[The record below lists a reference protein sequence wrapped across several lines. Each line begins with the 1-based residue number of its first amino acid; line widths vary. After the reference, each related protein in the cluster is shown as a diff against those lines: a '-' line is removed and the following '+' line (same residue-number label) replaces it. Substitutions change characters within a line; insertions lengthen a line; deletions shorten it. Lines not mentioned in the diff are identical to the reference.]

1 MNRGKIIPMLSSNQI
16 GAIYMAISALSFSI
30 MDVLV
35 KFMSATYPTGEI
47 IFFRGFFGL
56 IPIIFIIPRERYK
69 KFFQTTKLALHL
81 TRAIIGAIAM
91 IGIYLGVK
99 FLPLADAITIT
110 FAAPVFATIFS
121 MIILKEQVRMYR
133 WAAIIIGLIGV
144 AVVLKPGTDMFTIY
158 SLFPILFCVGFGIIA
173 VLIKK
178 LSETEPDYLIAI
190 YFTLTLIAVGA
201 CSLFFT
207 FVIPSLQDLL
217 PLIAIGIAGSTGN
230 IFLTMSLRKG
240 SVSTVTPIKYLSL
253 VFATISGIFFFN
265 EIPHVSTLFGAFL
278 IILSSVIIFKREQI
292 KNVKPV
298 ITRQI

>member
-1 MNRGKIIPMLSSNQI
+1 MLSSNQI

-35 KFMSATYPTGEI
+35 KFMTSIYPTGEI

-56 IPIIFIIPRERYK
+56 IPIIFIIPRDRYK
-69 KFFQTTKLALHL
+69 NFFQTTKLKLHL

-144 AVVLKPGTDMFTIY
+144 AVVLKPGTDMFSVY
-158 SLFPILFCVGFGIIA
+158 SFFPILFCVGFGIIA

-201 CSLFFT
+201 CSLFFQ
-207 FVIPSLQDLL
+207 FVLPKFQDLL
-217 PLIAIGIAGSTGN
+217 PLAAIGIAGSTGN

-253 VFATISGIFFFN
+253 VFATVSGIFFFN
-265 EIPHVSTLFGAFL
+265 EIPHVTTLFGAFL

>member
-1 MNRGKIIPMLSSNQI
+1 MLSLNQI

-35 KFMSATYPTGEI
+35 KFMSTTYPTGEI

-69 KFFQTTKLALHL
+69 NFFQTTKLALHL
-81 TRAIIGAIAM
+81 SRAIIGAIAM

-110 FAAPVFATIFS
+110 FAAPVFA

-253 VFATISGIFFFN
+253 IFATISGIFFFN
-265 EIPHVSTLFGAFL
+265 EIPHVTTLLGAFL
-278 IILSSVIIFKREQI
+278 IILSSIIIFKREQI

>member
-1 MNRGKIIPMLSSNQI
+1 MLSSNQI

-35 KFMSATYPTGEI
+35 KLMSSIYPTGEI

-56 IPIIFIIPRERYK
+56 IPIIFIIPRDRYK
-69 KFFQTTKLALHL
+69 NFFQTTKLKLHL

-133 WAAIIIGLIGV
+133 WAAIIIGLLGV
-144 AVVLKPGTDMFTIY
+144 VVVLKPGTDMFSVY
-158 SLFPILFCVGFGIIA
+158 SLFPVLFCVGFGIIA

-201 CSLFFT
+201 CSLFFQ
-207 FVIPSLQDLL
+207 FVLPKFQDLL
-217 PLIAIGIAGSTGN
+217 ALVAIGIAGSTGN

-253 VFATISGIFFFN
+253 VFATVSGIFFFN

>member
-1 MNRGKIIPMLSSNQI
+1 MLSSNQI

-35 KFMSATYPTGEI
+35 KFMSSIYPTGEI

-56 IPIIFIIPRERYK
+56 IPIIFIIPRDRYK
-69 KFFQTTKLALHL
+69 NFFQTTKLKLHL
-81 TRAIIGAIAM
+81 TRAIVGAIAM

-144 AVVLKPGTDMFTIY
+144 TVVLKPGTDMFSVY

-190 YFTLTLIAVGA
+190 YFTLTLITVGA
-201 CSLFFT
+201 CSLFFQ
-207 FVIPSLQDLL
+207 FVLPKFQDLL
-217 PLIAIGIAGSTGN
+217 PLVAIGIAGSTGN

-253 VFATISGIFFFN
+253 VFATVSGIFFFN
-265 EIPHVSTLFGAFL
+265 EIPHVTTLFGAFL

>member
-1 MNRGKIIPMLSSNQI
+1 
-16 GAIYMAISALSFSI
+16 MAISALSFSI

-35 KFMSATYPTGEI
+35 KFMSSIYPTGEI

-56 IPIIFIIPRERYK
+56 IPIIFIIPRDRYK
-69 KFFQTTKLALHL
+69 NFFQTTKLKLHL
-81 TRAIIGAIAM
+81 TRAIVGAIAM

-144 AVVLKPGTDMFTIY
+144 TVVLKPGTDMFSVY

-190 YFTLTLIAVGA
+190 YFTLTLITVGA
-201 CSLFFT
+201 CSLFFQ
-207 FVIPSLQDLL
+207 FVLPKFQDLL
-217 PLIAIGIAGSTGN
+217 PLVAIGIAGSTGN

-253 VFATISGIFFFN
+253 VFATVSGIFFFN
-265 EIPHVSTLFGAFL
+265 EIPHVTTLFGAFL

>member
-1 MNRGKIIPMLSSNQI
+1 
-16 GAIYMAISALSFSI
+16 MAISALSFSI

-35 KFMSATYPTGEI
+35 KFMSSIYPTGEI

-56 IPIIFIIPRERYK
+56 IPIIFIIPRDRYK
-69 KFFQTTKLALHL
+69 NFFQTTKLKLHL

-144 AVVLKPGTDMFTIY
+144 TVVLKPGTDMFSVY
-158 SLFPILFCVGFGIIA
+158 SLFPILFCIGFGIIA

-201 CSLFFT
+201 CSLFFQ
-207 FVIPSLQDLL
+207 FVLPKFQDLL
-217 PLIAIGIAGSTGN
+217 PLVAIGIAGSTGN

-253 VFATISGIFFFN
+253 VFATVSGIFFFN
-265 EIPHVSTLFGAFL
+265 EIPHISTLFGAFL

>member
-1 MNRGKIIPMLSSNQI
+1 MLSSNQI

-35 KFMSATYPTGEI
+35 KFMSSIYPTGEI

-56 IPIIFIIPRERYK
+56 IPIIFIIPRDRYK
-69 KFFQTTKLALHL
+69 NFFQTTKLKLHL
-81 TRAIIGAIAM
+81 TRAIVGAIAM

-144 AVVLKPGTDMFTIY
+144 TVVLKPGTDMFSVY
-158 SLFPILFCVGFGIIA
+158 SLFPILFCIGFGIIA

-201 CSLFFT
+201 CSLFFQ
-207 FVIPSLQDLL
+207 FVLPKFQDLL
-217 PLIAIGIAGSTGN
+217 PLVAIGITGSTGN

-253 VFATISGIFFFN
+253 VFATVSGIFFFN
-265 EIPHVSTLFGAFL
+265 EIPHVTTLFGAFL

>member
-1 MNRGKIIPMLSSNQI
+1 MLSSNQI

-35 KFMSATYPTGEI
+35 KFMSSIYPTGEI

-56 IPIIFIIPRERYK
+56 IPIIFIIPRDRYK
-69 KFFQTTKLALHL
+69 NFFQTTKLKLHL

-133 WAAIIIGLIGV
+133 WAAIIIGLLGV
-144 AVVLKPGTDMFTIY
+144 VVVLKPGTDMFSVY
-158 SLFPILFCVGFGIIA
+158 SLFPILFCIGFGIIA

-201 CSLFFT
+201 CSLFFQ
-207 FVIPSLQDLL
+207 FVLPKFQDLL
-217 PLIAIGIAGSTGN
+217 PLVAIGIAGSTGN

-253 VFATISGIFFFN
+253 VFATVSGIFFFN

>member
-1 MNRGKIIPMLSSNQI
+1 
-16 GAIYMAISALSFSI
+16 
-30 MDVLV
+30 
-35 KFMSATYPTGEI
+35 
-47 IFFRGFFGL
+47 
-56 IPIIFIIPRERYK
+56 
-69 KFFQTTKLALHL
+69 
-81 TRAIIGAIAM
+81 M

-265 EIPHVSTLFGAFL
+265 EIPHVTTLFGAFL
-278 IILSSVIIFKREQI
+278 IILSSIIIFKREQI

>member
-1 MNRGKIIPMLSSNQI
+1 
-16 GAIYMAISALSFSI
+16 MAISALSFSI

-35 KFMSATYPTGEI
+35 KFMSSIYPTGEI

-56 IPIIFIIPRERYK
+56 IPIIFIIPRDRYK
-69 KFFQTTKLALHL
+69 NFFQTTKLKLHL
-81 TRAIIGAIAM
+81 TRAIVGAIAM

-144 AVVLKPGTDMFTIY
+144 TVVLKPGTDMFSVY
-158 SLFPILFCVGFGIIA
+158 SLFPILFCIGFGIIA

-201 CSLFFT
+201 CSLFFQ
-207 FVIPSLQDLL
+207 FVLPKFQDLL
-217 PLIAIGIAGSTGN
+217 PLVAIGIAGSTGN

-253 VFATISGIFFFN
+253 VFATVSGIFFFN
-265 EIPHVSTLFGAFL
+265 EIPHISTLFGAFL

>member
-1 MNRGKIIPMLSSNQI
+1 MLSSNQI

-35 KFMSATYPTGEI
+35 KLMSSIYPTGEI

-56 IPIIFIIPRERYK
+56 IPIIFIIPRDRYK
-69 KFFQTTKLALHL
+69 NFFQTTKLKLHL

-133 WAAIIIGLIGV
+133 WAAIIIGLLGV
-144 AVVLKPGTDMFTIY
+144 VVVLKPGTDMFSVY

-201 CSLFFT
+201 CSLFFQ
-207 FVIPSLQDLL
+207 FVLPKFQDLL
-217 PLIAIGIAGSTGN
+217 ALVAIGIAGSTGN

-253 VFATISGIFFFN
+253 VFATVSGIFFFN

>member
-1 MNRGKIIPMLSSNQI
+1 MLSSNQI

-35 KFMSATYPTGEI
+35 KFMSSIYPTGEI

-56 IPIIFIIPRERYK
+56 IPIIFIIPRDRYK
-69 KFFQTTKLALHL
+69 NFFQTTKLKLHL
-81 TRAIIGAIAM
+81 TRAIVGAIAM

-144 AVVLKPGTDMFTIY
+144 TVVLKPGTDMFSVY
-158 SLFPILFCVGFGIIA
+158 SLFPILFCIGFGIIA

-201 CSLFFT
+201 CSLFFQ
-207 FVIPSLQDLL
+207 FVLPKFQDLL
-217 PLIAIGIAGSTGN
+217 PLVAIGIAGSTGN

-253 VFATISGIFFFN
+253 VFATVSGIFFFN

>member
-1 MNRGKIIPMLSSNQI
+1 
-16 GAIYMAISALSFSI
+16 MAISALSFSI

-35 KFMSATYPTGEI
+35 KFMSSIYPTGEI

-56 IPIIFIIPRERYK
+56 IPIIFIIPRDRYK
-69 KFFQTTKLALHL
+69 NFFQTTKLKLHL
-81 TRAIIGAIAM
+81 TRAIVGAIAM

-144 AVVLKPGTDMFTIY
+144 TVVLKPGTDMFSVY
-158 SLFPILFCVGFGIIA
+158 SLFPILFCIGFGIIA

-201 CSLFFT
+201 CSLFFQ
-207 FVIPSLQDLL
+207 FVLPKFQDLL
-217 PLIAIGIAGSTGN
+217 PLVAIGIAGSTGN

-253 VFATISGIFFFN
+253 VFATVSGIFFFN

>member
-1 MNRGKIIPMLSSNQI
+1 MLSSNQI

-35 KFMSATYPTGEI
+35 KFMSSIYPTGEI

-56 IPIIFIIPRERYK
+56 IPIIFIIPRDRYK
-69 KFFQTTKLALHL
+69 NFFQTTKLKLHL
-81 TRAIIGAIAM
+81 TRAIVGAIAM

-144 AVVLKPGTDMFTIY
+144 TVVLKPGTDMFSVY
-158 SLFPILFCVGFGIIA
+158 SLFPILFCIGFGIIA

-201 CSLFFT
+201 CSLFFQ
-207 FVIPSLQDLL
+207 FVLPKFQDLL
-217 PLIAIGIAGSTGN
+217 PLVAIGIAGSTGN

-253 VFATISGIFFFN
+253 VFATVSGIFFFN
-265 EIPHVSTLFGAFL
+265 EIPHISTLFGAFL

>member
-1 MNRGKIIPMLSSNQI
+1 MLSSNQI

-35 KFMSATYPTGEI
+35 KFMSSIYPTGEI

-56 IPIIFIIPRERYK
+56 IPIIFIIPRDRYK
-69 KFFQTTKLALHL
+69 NFFQTTKLKLHL

-144 AVVLKPGTDMFTIY
+144 TVVLKPGTDMFSVY
-158 SLFPILFCVGFGIIA
+158 SLFPILFCIGFGIIA

-201 CSLFFT
+201 CSLFFQ
-207 FVIPSLQDLL
+207 FVLPKFQDLL
-217 PLIAIGIAGSTGN
+217 PLVAIGIAGSTGN

-253 VFATISGIFFFN
+253 VFATVSGIFFFN
-265 EIPHVSTLFGAFL
+265 EIPHISTLFGAFL

>member
-1 MNRGKIIPMLSSNQI
+1 
-16 GAIYMAISALSFSI
+16 MAISALSFSI

-35 KFMSATYPTGEI
+35 KFMSSIYPTGEI

-56 IPIIFIIPRERYK
+56 IPIIFIIPRDRYK
-69 KFFQTTKLALHL
+69 NFFQTTKLKLHL
-81 TRAIIGAIAM
+81 TRAIVGAIAM

-144 AVVLKPGTDMFTIY
+144 TVVLKPGTDMFSVY

-190 YFTLTLIAVGA
+190 YFTLTLIAVGV
-201 CSLFFT
+201 CSLFFQ
-207 FVIPSLQDLL
+207 FVLPKFQDLL
-217 PLIAIGIAGSTGN
+217 PLVAIGIAGSTGN

-253 VFATISGIFFFN
+253 VFATVSGIFFFN

>member
-1 MNRGKIIPMLSSNQI
+1 MLSSNQI

-35 KFMSATYPTGEI
+35 KFMSSIYPTGEI

-56 IPIIFIIPRERYK
+56 IPIIFIIPRDRYK
-69 KFFQTTKLALHL
+69 NFFQTTKLKLHL
-81 TRAIIGAIAM
+81 TRAIVGAIAM

-144 AVVLKPGTDMFTIY
+144 TVVLKPGTDMFSVY
-158 SLFPILFCVGFGIIA
+158 SLFPILFCIGFGIIA

-201 CSLFFT
+201 CSIFFQ
-207 FVIPSLQDLL
+207 FVLPKFQDLL
-217 PLIAIGIAGSTGN
+217 PLVAIGIAGSTGN

-253 VFATISGIFFFN
+253 VFATVSGIFFFN
-265 EIPHVSTLFGAFL
+265 EIPHISTLFGAFL

>member
-1 MNRGKIIPMLSSNQI
+1 MLSSNQI

-35 KFMSATYPTGEI
+35 KFMSSIYPTGEI

-56 IPIIFIIPRERYK
+56 IPIIFIIPRDRYK
-69 KFFQTTKLALHL
+69 NFFQTTKLKLHL
-81 TRAIIGAIAM
+81 TRAIVGAIAM

-144 AVVLKPGTDMFTIY
+144 TVVLKPGTDMFSVY
-158 SLFPILFCVGFGIIA
+158 SLFPILFCIGFGIIA

-201 CSLFFT
+201 CSLFFQ
-207 FVIPSLQDLL
+207 FVLPKFQDLF
-217 PLIAIGIAGSTGN
+217 PLVAIGIAGSTGN

-253 VFATISGIFFFN
+253 VFATVSGIFFFN
-265 EIPHVSTLFGAFL
+265 EIPHISTLFGAFL

>member
-1 MNRGKIIPMLSSNQI
+1 
-16 GAIYMAISALSFSI
+16 MAISALSFSI

-35 KFMSATYPTGEI
+35 KFMSSIYPTGEI

-56 IPIIFIIPRERYK
+56 IPIIFIIPRDRYK
-69 KFFQTTKLALHL
+69 NFFQTTKLKLHL
-81 TRAIIGAIAM
+81 TRAIVGAIAM

-144 AVVLKPGTDMFTIY
+144 TVVLKPGTDMFSVY

-201 CSLFFT
+201 CSLFFQ
-207 FVIPSLQDLL
+207 FVLPKFQDLL
-217 PLIAIGIAGSTGN
+217 PLVAIGIAGSTGN

-253 VFATISGIFFFN
+253 VFATVSGIFFFN
-265 EIPHVSTLFGAFL
+265 EIPHISTLFGAFL

>member
-1 MNRGKIIPMLSSNQI
+1 MLSSNQI

-35 KFMSATYPTGEI
+35 KFMSSNYPTGEI

-56 IPIIFIIPRERYK
+56 IPIIFIIPRDRYK
-69 KFFQTTKLALHL
+69 NFFQTTKLKLHL
-81 TRAIIGAIAM
+81 TRAIVGAIAM

-144 AVVLKPGTDMFTIY
+144 AVVLKPGTDMFSVY

-201 CSLFFT
+201 CSLFFQ
-207 FVIPSLQDLL
+207 FVLPKFQDLL
-217 PLIAIGIAGSTGN
+217 PLVAIGIAGSTGN

-253 VFATISGIFFFN
+253 VFATVSGIFFFN
-265 EIPHVSTLFGAFL
+265 EIPHISTLFGAFL

>member
-1 MNRGKIIPMLSSNQI
+1 
-16 GAIYMAISALSFSI
+16 MAISALSFSI

-35 KFMSATYPTGEI
+35 KFMSSIYPTGEI

-56 IPIIFIIPRERYK
+56 IPIIFIIPRDRYK
-69 KFFQTTKLALHL
+69 NFFQTTKLKLHL
-81 TRAIIGAIAM
+81 TRAIVGAIAM

-144 AVVLKPGTDMFTIY
+144 TVVLKPGTDMFSVY
-158 SLFPILFCVGFGIIA
+158 SLFPILFCIGFGIIA

-201 CSLFFT
+201 CSLFFQ
-207 FVIPSLQDLL
+207 FVLPKFQDLL
-217 PLIAIGIAGSTGN
+217 PLVAIGIAGSTGN

-253 VFATISGIFFFN
+253 VFATVSGIFFFN
-265 EIPHVSTLFGAFL
+265 EIPHVTTLFGAFL

>member
-1 MNRGKIIPMLSSNQI
+1 MLSSNQI

-35 KFMSATYPTGEI
+35 KFMSSIYPTGEI

-56 IPIIFIIPRERYK
+56 IPIIFIIPRDRYK
-69 KFFQTTKLALHL
+69 NFFQTTKLKLHL
-81 TRAIIGAIAM
+81 TRAIVGAIAM

-144 AVVLKPGTDMFTIY
+144 TVVLKPGTDMFSVY

-190 YFTLTLIAVGA
+190 YFTLTLITVGA
-201 CSLFFT
+201 CSLFFQ
-207 FVIPSLQDLL
+207 FVLPKFQDLL
-217 PLIAIGIAGSTGN
+217 PLVAIGIAGSTGN

-253 VFATISGIFFFN
+253 VFATVSGIFFFN
-265 EIPHVSTLFGAFL
+265 EIPHISTLFGAFL

>member
-1 MNRGKIIPMLSSNQI
+1 MLSSNQI

-35 KFMSATYPTGEI
+35 KLMSSIYPTGEI

-56 IPIIFIIPRERYK
+56 IPIIFIIPQNRYK
-69 KFFQTTKLALHL
+69 NFFQTTKLKLHL

-144 AVVLKPGTDMFTIY
+144 TVVLKPGTDMFSVY
-158 SLFPILFCVGFGIIA
+158 SLFPILFCIGFGIIA

-201 CSLFFT
+201 CSLFFQ
-207 FVIPSLQDLL
+207 FVIPKFQDLL

-253 VFATISGIFFFN
+253 VFATASGIFFFN

>member
-1 MNRGKIIPMLSSNQI
+1 
-16 GAIYMAISALSFSI
+16 MAISALSFSI

-35 KFMSATYPTGEI
+35 KFMSSIYPTGEI

-56 IPIIFIIPRERYK
+56 IPIIFIIPRDRYK
-69 KFFQTTKLALHL
+69 NFFQTTKLKLHL

-110 FAAPVFATIFS
+110 FVAPVFATIFS

-144 AVVLKPGTDMFTIY
+144 TVVLKPGTDMFSVY
-158 SLFPILFCVGFGIIA
+158 SLFPILFCIGFGIIA

-201 CSLFFT
+201 CSLFFQ
-207 FVIPSLQDLL
+207 FVLPKFQDLL
-217 PLIAIGIAGSTGN
+217 PLVAIGIAGSTGN

-253 VFATISGIFFFN
+253 VFATVSGIFFFN
-265 EIPHVSTLFGAFL
+265 EIPHISTLFGAFL

>member
-1 MNRGKIIPMLSSNQI
+1 
-16 GAIYMAISALSFSI
+16 MAISALSFSI

-35 KFMSATYPTGEI
+35 KFMSSIYPTGEI

-56 IPIIFIIPRERYK
+56 IPIIFIIPRDRYK
-69 KFFQTTKLALHL
+69 NFFQTTKLKLHL
-81 TRAIIGAIAM
+81 TRAIVGAIAM

-144 AVVLKPGTDMFTIY
+144 TVVLKPGTDMFSVY
-158 SLFPILFCVGFGIIA
+158 SLFPILFCIGFGIIA

-201 CSLFFT
+201 CSLFFQ
-207 FVIPSLQDLL
+207 FVLPKFQDLL
-217 PLIAIGIAGSTGN
+217 PLVVIGIAGSTGN

-253 VFATISGIFFFN
+253 VFATVSGIFFFN
-265 EIPHVSTLFGAFL
+265 EIPHISTLFGAFL

>member
-1 MNRGKIIPMLSSNQI
+1 MLSSNQI

-35 KFMSATYPTGEI
+35 KFMSSIYPTGEI

-56 IPIIFIIPRERYK
+56 IPIIFIIPRDRYK
-69 KFFQTTKLALHL
+69 NFFQTTKLKLHL
-81 TRAIIGAIAM
+81 TRAIVGAIAM

-144 AVVLKPGTDMFTIY
+144 TVVLKPGTDMFSVY

-201 CSLFFT
+201 CSLFFQ
-207 FVIPSLQDLL
+207 FVLPKFQDLL
-217 PLIAIGIAGSTGN
+217 PLVAIGIAGSTGN

-253 VFATISGIFFFN
+253 VFATVSGIFFFN